1 VLHKH
6 LNVSCKYFLAVER
19 VQRLI
24 GKGVGSVSSTQVIIA
39 GLNKEEGI
47 GPTIAELSLNSE
59 NWLLG

>member
-1 VLHKH
+1 VLHKN

-24 GKGVGSVSSTQVIIA
+24 EKGVSSVPSAQVIIA
-39 GLNKEEGI
+39 ALNEEEGI
-47 GPTIAELSLNSE
+47 GPTIAELSSNSE